1 VADSD
6 GPDTV
11 IADGPL
17 GVAVIPAGK
26 PEKLKLIVPVNP
38 LTGFAWI
45 AWSCSAP
52 PCCVVTAWASTE
64 REKSAAGGGGGG
76 GVEELPD
83 PPPQEESSSAIMVTI
98 ALVSR
103 RMLMAIP

>member
-1 VADSD
+1 VVDWDWPDSVIVD
-6 GPDTV
+6 GPV
-11 IADGPL
+11 
-17 GVAVIPAGK
+17 GVVVIPAGK

-45 AWSCSAP
+45 VWNCSAP
-52 PCCVVTAWASTE
+52 PCCVVTVWASTE

-83 PPPQEESSSAIMVTI
+83 PPPQEESSTAIMVTI
-98 ALVSR
+98 ALGRR